1 MNWLL
6 APVLR
11 PGLALATGASLL
23 LNLALLVPALFSL
36 QVFERVFTSRSVE
49 TLLMLGALVVLALAL
64 GHAMD
69 AVRARALATSAATL
83 VRELHA
89 AALAR
94 ELWRRAQPQRPDPR
108 GQRGERDTL
117 RDLEA
122 LRAFVAGPGMV
133 ALLDAPWLPV
143 HIVAIALLQPALGA
157 AAALGALALIALAA
171 LGERATQRE
180 SDSAGQLARGLQRQ
194 QDVLLR
200 QAEHVV
206 GLGMSAGAVQAC
218 DGQLDRLLSQQ
229 QRLLRRST
237 RFAAAS
243 RTLRLALQSG
253 LLGFGA
259 WLVVAG
265 HATPGVMIAATLL
278 LGRAL
283 QPLAQAGS
291 AWRAAAQAHA
301 SWQRLQEEPAST
313 NDDAA
318 LALPAPSGRIEVQRL
333 VHRAAPQQE
342 PLLRGLDLALAPG
355 EWLGLVGASGSGKT
369 TLVRLLLGLA
379 PPQAGSVRLDGADI
393 ASWPRERL
401 APHIGYLPQDA
412 LLLPGTVAENIARL
426 APVDPEAVL
435 DAARRAGAHA
445 LILALPQ
452 GYDTRVGEGGCA
464 LSGGQR
470 QRIALARALFGSP
483 RLVVLDEPSL
493 HLDAEGCDA
502 LAAALRALKAS
513 GATVVLVT
521 QRSALLAH
529 VDRVQVLHGG
539 TLRAVQPQARAV
551 AGLRA
556 ANA

>member
-6 APVLR
+6 APALR

-49 TLLMLGALVVLALAL
+49 TLVMLGALVVIALAL

-69 AVRARALATSAATL
+69 VLRARALATSAAVL
-83 VRELHA
+83 VRGLQP

-94 ELWRRAQPQRPDPR
+94 ELERRAQPHRSHDASAA
-108 GQRGERDTL
+108 RDTL

-122 LRAFVAGPGMV
+122 LRAFVAGPGVV

-143 HIVAIALLQPALGA
+143 HLLAIALLAPALGA
-157 AAALGALALIALAA
+157 AATLGALALIALAA
-171 LGERATQRE
+171 LGEHAKRGEAET
-180 SDSAGQLARGLQRQ
+180 AGQLARGVQHQ
-194 QDVLLR
+194 QDALLR
-200 QAEHVV
+200 RAEHVV
-206 GLGMSAGAVQAC
+206 GLGMLSGAVDASRRR
-218 DGQLDRLLSQQ
+218 LDRLLAQQ
-229 QRLLRRST
+229 QDLTRRAT

-265 HATPGVMIAATLL
+265 HATPGVMVAATLL

-291 AWRAAAQAHA
+291 AWRAATQARA
-301 SWQRLQEEPAST
+301 AWLRLQEEPVPAG
-313 NDDAA
+313 DAA
-318 LALPAPSGRIEVQRL
+318 LALPVPAGRIEVRRL
-333 VHRAAPQQE
+333 VHGGAPGQP
-342 PLLRGLDLALAPG
+342 PLLRGLDLTLAPG
-355 EWLGLVGASGSGKT
+355 ESLGLVGASGAGKT
-369 TLVRLLLGLA
+369 TLARLLLGLA
-379 PPQAGSVRLDGADI
+379 TPQAGQVRLDGADL
-393 ASWPRERL
+393 AQWPRERL
-401 APHIGYLPQDA
+401 APHVGYLPQDHE
-412 LLLPGTVAENIARL
+412 LLPGTVAENIARL
-426 APVDPEAVL
+426 APAAPEAVVE
-435 DAARRAGAHA
+435 AARRATAHE

-452 GYDTRVGEGGCA
+452 GYDTRVGEGSWA

-470 QRIALARALFGSP
+470 QRIALARALFGAP
-483 RLVVLDEPSL
+483 RLVVLDEPSA
-493 HLDAEGCDA
+493 HLDAQGCDA
-502 LAAALRALKAS
+502 LVAALRALKA
-513 GATVVLVT
+513 GGTTVVLIT

-529 VDRVQVLHGG
+529 VDRVLVLHDGS
-539 TLRAVQPQARAV
+539 LRPVQVQAAPI
-551 AGLRA
+551 APLRA